1 MSVVEAV
8 ARVTQLQSELAA
20 LRVKGTP
27 STTSADSADAFA
39 AVLGTTAATPAAQ
52 SASPTAAGGGATGTG
67 GSVTGAQIVQDAEKY
82 LGVPYVFGGESTSGM
97 DCSGLVQKVLGDLGI
112 SAPRV
117 VQDQA
122 KIGTPVASLADAQP
136 GDLIVEKGNGHIQ
149 IYAGNGMIIEA
160 PKPGENVVKR
170 KEWLSAAQIGTIRR
184 VAQPAQAPQP
194 GQLAQAAQVTAPAH
208 ASPAPQAAKAAQAT
222 QATPDAQLL
231 SALLAPAMWQAQPEA
246 TDAAP
251 ARPAATADAAT
262 ASVAAAML
270 QAGAG
275 TAAPALLPAA
285 APAPVAAPAAPS
297 APTPAPALL
306 GQLSGPVTQL
316 VTQPDGS
323 HTVVVRVVP
332 EQLGPV
338 TVDAHL
344 TDHGLHIELTAPTD
358 AGRDALA
365 GVLGDLRRDLAAG
378 GITANVS
385 LGSAGSGTAGDG
397 QAQQSSQQAVFELLD
412 EHRSGRPLPRPAAT
426 AAAPTRGAASPDS
439 ILDVLA

>member
-1 MSVVEAV
+1 
-8 ARVTQLQSELAA
+8 
-20 LRVKGTP
+20 
-27 STTSADSADAFA
+27 
-39 AVLGTTAATPAAQ
+39 
-52 SASPTAAGGGATGTG
+52 
-67 GSVTGAQIVQDAEKY
+67 
-82 LGVPYVFGGESTSGM
+82 
-97 DCSGLVQKVLGDLGI
+97 
-112 SAPRV
+112 

-208 ASPAPQAAKAAQAT
+208 ASPAPQTAKAAQT
-222 QATPDAQLL
+222 TPDAQLL

-251 ARPAATADAAT
+251 ARPAPTADAAT
-262 ASVAAAML
+262 ASVTAAVL
-270 QAGAG
+270 QGGAG
-275 TAAPALLPAA
+275 TAASALLPTA
-285 APAPVAAPAAPS
+285 APAPAAAPAAPS
-297 APTPAPALL
+297 APAPAPALL

-397 QAQQSSQQAVFELLD
+397 QAQQSGQQAVFELLD

-426 AAAPTRGAASPDS
+426 AAAPARGAASPDS
-439 ILDVLA
+439 TLDVLA

>member
-20 LRVKGTP
+20 LRAPVAGA
-27 STTSADSADAFA
+27 TSAGADAFA
-39 AVLGTTAATPAAQ
+39 ALLGSVQTGGAPAAQ
-52 SASPTAAGGGATGTG
+52 PAG
-67 GSVTGAQIVQDAEKY
+67 VTGQQIVQDAEQY

-149 IYAGNGMIIEA
+149 IYAGDGMIIEA
-160 PKPGENVVKR
+160 PRLGENVVKR
-170 KEWLSAAQIGTIRR
+170 KEWLSPDQIGTIRR
-184 VAQPAQAPQP
+184 VAQPTQSAQSAQSAQTDAQLSALIAPLLQAQPALPQP
-194 GQLAQAAQVTAPAH
+194 ADAGGDPAHAPVTPVLEAGAVLAQALLPQSTDAAAATP
-208 ASPAPQAAKAAQAT
+208 SPAPA
-222 QATPDAQLL
+222 
-231 SALLAPAMWQAQPEA
+231 SAPI
-246 TDAAP
+246 
-251 ARPAATADAAT
+251 
-262 ASVAAAML
+262 
-270 QAGAG
+270 
-275 TAAPALLPAA
+275 
-285 APAPVAAPAAPS
+285 
-297 APTPAPALL
+297 PTPALT
-306 GQLSGPVTQL
+306 GQLSGPITQL

-344 TDHGLHIELTAPTD
+344 TDHGLRIELTAPTD

-365 GVLGDLRRDLAAG
+365 GVLGELRRDLAAG
-378 GITANVS
+378 GITASVS
-385 LGSAGSGTAGDG
+385 LGSADTGSGAGDG
-397 QAQQSSQQAVFELLD
+397 RAGAQQAVFELL
-412 EHRSGRPLPRPAAT
+412 EESRSGMPLPRPAAQPRLPS
-426 AAAPTRGAASPDS
+426 AAPSADS
-439 ILDVLA
+439 VLDVLA

>member
-8 ARVTQLQSELAA
+8 ARVAQLQSELAA
-20 LRVKGTP
+20 LRGAGAQ
-27 STTSADSADAFA
+27 STQSADSGDAFA
-39 AVLGTTAATPAAQ
+39 ALLGTVTATNGATSGATTAAAAAGSTGTGDGTPAA
-52 SASPTAAGGGATGTG
+52 G
-67 GSVTGAQIVQDAEKY
+67 GSVTGAQIVQDAQRY

-160 PKPGENVVKR
+160 PKPGENVVMR
-170 KEWLSAAQIGTIRR
+170 KEWLSPAQIGTIRR
-184 VAQPAQAPQP
+184 VAQPAQK
-194 GQLAQAAQVTAPAH
+194 QAAPAAQSAPAM
-208 ASPAPQAAKAAQAT
+208 A
-222 QATPDAQLL
+222 DAQLL
-231 SALLAPAMWQAQPEA
+231 SALLAPAMRQAQPDD

-251 ARPAATADAAT
+251 ARSPLVADVGSAVAAS
-262 ASVAAAML
+262 SVAAAAA
-270 QAGAG
+270 QGGAG
-275 TAAPALLPAA
+275 TATPAVFTAA
-285 APAPVAAPAAPS
+285 APAPVTAPPAPS
-297 APTPAPALL
+297 APAPAPALL

-323 HTVVVRVVP
+323 HSVVVRVVP

-344 TDHGLHIELTAPTD
+344 TDHGLHIELSAPTD

-365 GVLGDLRRDLAAG
+365 GVIGDLRRDLAAG

-385 LGSAGSGTAGDG
+385 LGSAGSGTTGDG
-397 QAQQSSQQAVFELLD
+397 QAQQSSQQAAFELLD
-412 EHRSGRPLPRPAAT
+412 ESRNGRRLPRPSAP
-426 AAAPTRGAASPDS
+426 AAAPAVRATPSPDS
-439 ILDVLA
+439 TLDVLA